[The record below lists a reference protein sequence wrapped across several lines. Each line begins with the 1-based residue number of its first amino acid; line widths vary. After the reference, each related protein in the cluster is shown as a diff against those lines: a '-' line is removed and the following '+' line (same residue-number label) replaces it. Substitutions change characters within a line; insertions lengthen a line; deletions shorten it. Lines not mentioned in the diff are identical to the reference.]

1 MIYKQHVH
9 GYKYTLTQTI
19 TKTSVCW
26 MYCPCYGWGV
36 SCVVSCLS
44 IRRVGGPR
52 VTMTANK
59 SSKAAPRAR
68 GANVPRDIPDR
79 SVTSPPTSRPGGG
92 GGTGWMG
99 RRWLSTCTMMSVI
112 TSAGAHILYCLSQ
125 DIFFR
130 EESYFCK
137 SVPWDPT
144 MCLC

>member
-26 MYCPCYGWGV
+26 MLMYCPCYGWGV

-79 SVTSPPTSRPGGG
+79 SVKSPPASR
-92 GGTGWMG
+92 GGTGW
-99 RRWLSTCTMMSVI
+99 
-112 TSAGAHILYCLSQ
+112 
-125 DIFFR
+125 R
-130 EESYFCK
+130 ERVERKGIALNMRYDVSNNQCRCSYPLLPEPGHFLQVVK
-137 SVPWDPT
+137 
-144 MCLC
+144 LFL